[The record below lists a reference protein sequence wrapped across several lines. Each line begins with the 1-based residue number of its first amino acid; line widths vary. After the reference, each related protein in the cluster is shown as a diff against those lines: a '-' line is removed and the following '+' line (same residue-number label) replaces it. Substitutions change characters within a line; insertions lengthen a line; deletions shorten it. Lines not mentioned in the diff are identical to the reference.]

1 MEIPGCIR
9 NGISREAAETIFEDM
24 VTFASY
30 AFNKSHAAAYAV
42 LAYETGYLKR
52 YYPVEFMAALM
63 TSVMG
68 DSKQVAKYI
77 RNCVDM
83 GIEVLPP
90 DVNQSFKKFTVT
102 DGRIR
107 FGLLGVKNVGE
118 GAIDNIV
125 KTRESKGLP
134 KDIFQFINNIDTS
147 QVNKKAVESLIKAG
161 AMNCFTENKAAML
174 SCFESLMESA
184 QNEAKKNIEGQISL
198 FQMDSMAGS
207 DSGSLLDVGGKL
219 PDVKP
224 FTKEVSMSMEK
235 EMLGVYLSDHPLKDY
250 VGQMRKLSSITCEDI
265 LRAEEDM
272 AQGAVNTVIR
282 DNMSCTICGIVTTRK
297 TQITKNGAMMAFIG
311 IEDLYGTAEIVVF
324 PKVYERVSQL
334 TEVDKVIQIRGT
346 LNFKEDEAPKILAND
361 IIELESDEKAG
372 VNGEDRPADVAA
384 EPVRPVPET
393 PARPVKPAM
402 EVPAEKPECM
412 IKIRIPGDM
421 DDRITMD
428 MINTALKRH
437 PGDKL
442 TAVLMYMPSGRT
454 LKSVMRLEPSGS
466 LKNQLIGLLGMDN
479 VKF

>member
-1 MEIPGCIR
+1 M
-9 NGISREAAETIFEDM
+9 
-24 VTFASY
+24 
-30 AFNKSHAAAYAV
+30 
-42 LAYETGYLKR
+42 
-52 YYPVEFMAALM
+52 
-63 TSVMG
+63 
-68 DSKQVAKYI
+68 
-77 RNCVDM
+77 
-83 GIEVLPP
+83 
-90 DVNQSFKKFTVT
+90 
-102 DGRIR
+102 
-107 FGLLGVKNVGE
+107 
-118 GAIDNIV
+118 
-125 KTRESKGLP
+125 
-134 KDIFQFINNIDTS
+134 
-147 QVNKKAVESLIKAG
+147 
-161 AMNCFTENKAAML
+161 
-174 SCFESLMESA
+174 
-184 QNEAKKNIEGQISL
+184 
-198 FQMDSMAGS
+198 
-207 DSGSLLDVGGKL
+207 
-219 PDVKP
+219 KP

-272 AQGAVNTVIR
+272 AQGALNTVIR

-334 TEVDKVIQIRGT
+334 TEVDRVIQIRGT

-372 VNGEDRPADVAA
+372 FAGADERAEVHAETA
-384 EPVRPVPET
+384 PEPVRPMPEQ
-393 PARPVKPAM
+393 
-402 EVPAEKPECM
+402 PAEKPECM
-412 IKIRIPGDM
+412 IKIRIPKDM

-428 MINTALKRH
+428 MIDTALKRH
-437 PGDKL
+437 SGEKL